1 MRVTF
6 SAIPAFGHV
15 FPLVPLA
22 SAMAAA
28 GHDVTF
34 AASSDFAGRLPGRVV
49 QGVPEGLT
57 LAVMRREAA
66 SEMGDRGDPFAFS
79 RALFGSVMP
88 RYMVPRLLDDWAQ
101 TGLPDLV
108 VHDGY
113 NLCAAVAAGRAG
125 VPAVAFHILLTPP
138 DLFILPLM
146 SMADLLPAAFLD
158 PTPPSWRHGY
168 GPDGLERLAIRS
180 VAWSDPDGTVPAA
193 LLDGEGREKR
203 PAAYLTLGTV
213 SFGAVEILRRSILEA
228 ATTCPLVIVAAGP
241 ESDPAL
247 LGELPPNV
255 HVERFVDQARVLDH
269 VRVAVHHGGTGTTLG
284 CLAAG
289 VPQVITPQGADHV
302 LNAGRLAE
310 LGLGAVVDNDARPGA
325 LGDALDRV
333 LGDPALLERVQ
344 AVRDEVAAMPHPEQ
358 VVETLDARFGR

>member
-57 LAVMRREAA
+57 LAVVKREAA
-66 SEMGDRGDPFAFS
+66 SEMGDRSDPFAFS

-88 RYMVPRLLDDWAQ
+88 RYMVPRLLDDWAE

-108 VHDGY
+108 VHEGY

-180 VAWSDPDGTVPAA
+180 VAWSDPDGTVPSA

-203 PAAYLTLGTV
+203 TAVYLTLGTV

-241 ESDPAL
+241 IRPCWASSRRTS
-247 LGELPPNV
+247 
-255 HVERFVDQARVLDH
+255 VERFVDQARVLDH

-289 VPQVITPQGADHV
+289 VPQVITPQGADHF

-310 LGLGAVVDNDARPGA
+310 LGLGAVVDNDAPPGA

>member
-66 SEMGDRGDPFAFS
+66 SEMGDRSDPFAFS

-101 TGLPDLV
+101 TGVPDLV
-108 VHDGY
+108 VHEGY

-125 VPAVAFHILLTPP
+125 VPAVAFHISLTPP

-203 PAAYLTLGTV
+203 TAAYLTLGTV

-289 VPQVITPQGADHV
+289 VPQVITPQGADHF

-344 AVRDEVAAMPHPEQ
+344 AVRDEVAAMPRPEQ